1 MSHTEL
7 RAALADD
14 LDGLARLHD
23 REIDGALIEALAA
36 VGFPDNLAL
45 LPDEATREAMRSTVA
60 HLPRGD
66 SFQSQKNWH
75 HATLDSE
82 ISASDALAADYAGIY
97 LNGACTASPYESVWL
112 TDEHLTCQLPMFELR
127 ALYEKAG
134 LTVDDWRK
142 RYDDHFVLQFQYLA
156 HSLRNEAVPL
166 EEIGRFL
173 DEHVGHWFPDFA
185 KAVTLRGDT
194 DFYRGLA
201 VITADW
207 LARCRS
213 LIEEITG
220 KARTPRELIADRL
233 KKKMAL
239 ASGEL
244 APIKFMPG
252 GRPEAGPSW

>member
-1 MSHTEL
+1 MSQGNLQEL

-14 LDGLARLHD
+14 LDSFARLHD
-23 REIDGALIEALAA
+23 REVDEALIAALVE

-45 LPDEATREAMRSTVA
+45 LSDDATREAMRGTVND
-60 HLPRGD
+60 L
-66 SFQSQKNWH
+66 QKNWH
-75 HATLDSE
+75 HATLGADM
-82 ISASDALAADYAGIY
+82 SAADALSADYAGIY

-127 ALYEKAG
+127 ARYEKAG
-134 LTVDDWRK
+134 LVVDDWRK

-156 HSLRNEAVPL
+156 HCLRHNTLSLEQ
-166 EEIGRFL
+166 IGGFL

-185 KAVTLRGDT
+185 KAVAQRGDT

-201 VITADW
+201 VITAGW
-207 LARCRS
+207 LAQCRT
-213 LIEEITG
+213 LIEDITG
-220 KARTPRELIADRL
+220 EVRTPREVVADRL
-233 KKKMAL
+233 KKKLAL

-252 GRPEAGPSW
+252 GSPAAGPSW

>member
-1 MSHTEL
+1 MSHAALATHADL

-23 REIDGALIEALAA
+23 REVDPALIAALVA
-36 VGFPDNLAL
+36 VEFPDNLAL
-45 LPDEATREAMRSTVA
+45 LPDPATREAMRSVIG
-60 HLPRGD
+60 HL
-66 SFQSQKNWH
+66 QKNW
-75 HATLDSE
+75 ANAALADGV
-82 ISASDALAADYAGIY
+82 SAADALAADYAGIY

-134 LTVDDWRK
+134 LVVDDWRK

-156 HSLRNEAVPL
+156 HCLRSEAVAL
-166 EEIGRFL
+166 EAIGRFL
-173 DEHVGHWFPDFA
+173 DEHVGHWFPGFA
-185 KAVTLRGDT
+185 KAVTQRGDT

-207 LARCRS
+207 LERCRS

-220 KARTPRELIADRL
+220 EARIPHEVIAERL

-252 GRPEAGPSW
+252 GSPAAGPSW